1 MILDVVR
8 KVGQRSTGGGRAVLE
23 SDRCSELVEMH
34 SHWVGLWSPLVIV
47 ALAVKSNLVTFEV
60 WVSRKDQRPK
70 DLYCF
75 KREMTNT
82 V

>member
-60 WVSRKDQRPK
+60 WVSRKNVLKVCKTR
-70 DLYCF
+70 
-75 KREMTNT
+75 T
-82 V
+82 